1 MLVSQRALGISL
13 AIQNDL
19 IVQSSWVEFLKDIKA
34 VVETNK
40 IVVDFLSIQHWVGES
55 RNLVGSP
62 FLIH

>member
-40 IVVDFLSIQHWVGES
+40 IVVDF
-55 RNLVGSP
+55 
-62 FLIH
+62 